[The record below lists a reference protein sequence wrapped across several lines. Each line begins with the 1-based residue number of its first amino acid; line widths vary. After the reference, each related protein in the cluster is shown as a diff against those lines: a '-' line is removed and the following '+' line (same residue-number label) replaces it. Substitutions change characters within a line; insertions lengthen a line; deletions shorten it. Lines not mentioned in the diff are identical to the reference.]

1 MLQICSIS
9 RFQVSSSTL
18 QTSVSAEK
26 SKDEHEHNNT
36 NKNLLLLLYSP
47 LWLFNETFTMNPTPS
62 PSALTVLFGLS
73 VGGHPAHYT
82 TTPLCKQRA
91 VWKAARG
98 PCMPVGVW
106 GVLHGLHMKKGVV
119 IFQLIWG
126 LKRNSPRMERTSFQE
141 CGHTLCGLQFNC
153 SLSTHGW
160 RILILIPFLSSL
172 NVLSSSNVGT
182 HLISLNSYRTLGLP
196 SWDYKSDRI
205 LYILVVYHF

>member
-1 MLQICSIS
+1 MLQICCFS

-18 QTSVSAEK
+18 QSWVSADK
-26 SKDEHEHNNT
+26 SKDEHEHNT

-47 LWLFNETFTMNPTPS
+47 LRPFNETFTMNPTPS
-62 PSALTVLFGLS
+62 PSTVLFGLS

-126 LKRNSPRMERTSFQE
+126 LKRNSPRMAHTSFQE
-141 CGHTLCGLQFNC
+141 CGHRLCGIQFYC
-153 SLSTHGW
+153 SLSTDG
-160 RILILIPFLSSL
+160 
-172 NVLSSSNVGT
+172 
-182 HLISLNSYRTLGLP
+182 
-196 SWDYKSDRI
+196 
-205 LYILVVYHF
+205 